1 MRTFAAFCFGVIL
14 LGYAT
19 ADARDDAGVRP
30 RVISLYAAHTEVLL
44 RLGARDNLVGV
55 SRQETYAGPETDGW
69 SPPPAFTV
77 RDDVERFLAAA
88 PDIVLLR
95 PQHAAGAGHLVA
107 ALERA
112 GIRVVPLQVTRA
124 DELYEYWRTLA
135 SLVGREGEC
144 DDMIGRF
151 RHDVDRYAAAARD
164 YPEKPGVFLEAIYRE
179 IKTFTPDSLPVWV
192 VETAGGRNIP
202 ADAEPASPGVII
214 ADYGPERLL
223 AVAGDIDLFLSQD
236 GAMNRTGLD
245 VLQARPLYR
254 TIPAFATGRVYKI
267 PEAILSRPTPSLL
280 DGIRRVAELTGLA
293 EYLTTRE

>member
-1 MRTFAAFCFGVIL
+1 MKTFAAFLFSVIL
-14 LGYAT
+14 LCNVT
-19 ADARDDAGVRP
+19 ADARDKAGVRP

-69 SPPPAFTV
+69 SAPAFTV
-77 RDDVERFLAAA
+77 RDDVERFLAAT

-112 GIRVVPLQVTRA
+112 GIRVVSLQVTRA

-135 SLVGREGEC
+135 SLVGREAEC
-144 DDMIGRF
+144 DDMIRRF
-151 RHDVDRYAAAARD
+151 RHDVDRYTAAARD
-164 YPEKPGVFLEAIYRE
+164 YPDKPGVFLEAIHRE

-192 VETAGGRNIP
+192 IETAGGKNVP

-223 AVAGDIDLFLSQD
+223 AVAGEIDLFLSQD

-254 TIPAFATGRVYKI
+254 TIPAFTTGRVYKI
-267 PEAILSRPTPSLL
+267 PEAIISRPTPSLL

-293 EYLTTRE
+293 EYMASRE